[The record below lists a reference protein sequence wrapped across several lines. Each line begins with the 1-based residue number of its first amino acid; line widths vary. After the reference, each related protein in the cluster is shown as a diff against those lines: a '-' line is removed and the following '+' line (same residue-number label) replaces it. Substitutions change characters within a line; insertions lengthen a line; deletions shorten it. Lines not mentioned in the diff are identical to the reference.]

1 MCKLFGLAVLLL
13 KIFLRKTITSTKINC
28 VSVHCSI
35 VDHAKNLGALEAF
48 SMQDQLIKPQ
58 YIHAVNY
65 ITMKNSV
72 LYTHFHSSIIHNNE
86 KVETAQVSIDG

>member
-48 SMQDQLIKPQ
+48 SMQD
-58 YIHAVNY
+58 
-65 ITMKNSV
+65 
-72 LYTHFHSSIIHNNE
+72 
-86 KVETAQVSIDG
+86 